1 MDRFTAA
8 ATAGLACIG
17 LAVAS
22 MDAGTHRSKLPATDV
37 PGLSLIKDAA
47 AAPEEKT
54 PAADKRQTARAEAP
68 LDINS
73 ASEADLESL
82 PGVGPSRARRIVRG
96 RPWRSK
102 NDLVDQNVLPREV
115 YEGIQG
121 RIVARHLD
129 TSDLAIGGS

>member
-22 MDAGTHRSKLPATDV
+22 MDAGTHRSKLPAADV

-47 AAPEEKT
+47 AAPEEK
-54 PAADKRQTARAEAP
+54 AAPEKRHTARAEAP
-68 LDINS
+68 IDINT
-73 ASEADLESL
+73 ASEQELENL
-82 PGVGPSRARRIVRG
+82 PGVGPARARRIVRG

-102 NDLVDQNVLPREV
+102 NELLEMRVLPQDV
-115 YEGIQG
+115 YRGIEGH
-121 RIVARHLD
+121 IVVRHD
-129 TSDLAIGGS
+129 RASEPAVGGG

>member
-22 MDAGTHRSKLPATDV
+22 MDGGTHRSKLPAADV

-47 AAPEEKT
+47 AAPEEKA
-54 PAADKRQTARAEAP
+54 PSEKRHTARAEAP

-73 ASEADLESL
+73 ASEAELENL

-102 NDLVDQNVLPREV
+102 NDLGDLYVLPRGV
-115 YEGIQG
+115 YDGIQG
-121 RIVARHLD
+121 RIVARHVD
-129 TSDLAIGGS
+129 TSDLATGGG